1 MLSRVIAGSRVS
13 LIVGL
18 LAVIIACVI
27 GTTLGMIAGYFGGIV
42 DDIINRTSEA
52 VRVIP
57 QIVFAIALCAVF
69 GGGILNLAIVLGISN
84 TTVYIRMMRSQVL
97 SIKERDYIM
106 AGKLQG
112 NSNFR
117 LMFHHILPNS
127 ISPIIV
133 TMTQQVG
140 NTILSEAGLSFLGL
154 GISKPT
160 ATWGALVNGGR
171 SFLLTNPIYSLAP
184 GIAIA
189 LLVICLNTLGDGVR
203 DALYLTAL
211 VPAYA
216 TVLLASGKGFSA
228 SGFYMLAFVLIYVVE
243 WLIKLVLI
251 PGIHLFLVLEVL
263 NHVSSEKKLEK
274 LAEFIESAV
283 TKIMK
288 ASIKIVAGIG
298 IVQAMIAPAK
308 DKISESLILKSFQA
322 IPGVGRLGQGAG
334 EIMLGCAMLIKNSVG
349 MAAIIVLFFIVLTPL
364 VKTLIFSLMYRLLS
378 AALQPVSDNRIVE
391 GIEAVA
397 RAGNMYYIVIRDA
410 SILFF
415 IVIAIVC
422 ASTSFMGG

>member
-1 MLSRVIAGSRVS
+1 
-13 LIVGL
+13 
-18 LAVIIACVI
+18 
-27 GTTLGMIAGYFGGIV
+27 MIAGYFGGIV

-203 DALYLTAL
+203 DALDPRLR
-211 VPAYA
+211 
-216 TVLLASGKGFSA
+216 G
-228 SGFYMLAFVLIYVVE
+228 
-243 WLIKLVLI
+243 
-251 PGIHLFLVLEVL
+251 EV
-263 NHVSSEKKLEK
+263 
-274 LAEFIESAV
+274 
-283 TKIMK
+283 
-288 ASIKIVAGIG
+288 
-298 IVQAMIAPAK
+298 
-308 DKISESLILKSFQA
+308 
-322 IPGVGRLGQGAG
+322 
-334 EIMLGCAMLIKNSVG
+334 
-349 MAAIIVLFFIVLTPL
+349 
-364 VKTLIFSLMYRLLS
+364 
-378 AALQPVSDNRIVE
+378 
-391 GIEAVA
+391 
-397 RAGNMYYIVIRDA
+397 
-410 SILFF
+410 
-415 IVIAIVC
+415 
-422 ASTSFMGG
+422 